1 MRKRL
6 LLAGLVL
13 LLAIPL
19 VFLLRDFA
27 RDVLLVEL
35 LRLIW
40 TASILFDSL
49 PQVLVWGMF
58 LLMVLNVAAKSLM
71 ARKRPV
77 RREQGPVVEPV
88 GQVQFLAMRIRS
100 AARSEYYSSNL
111 ARYLGKLVVAVLA
124 YNQGTTPDRTAWQVR
139 SGRFEAPAEV
149 HGYLQS
155 ARTTES
161 FEPKGFLAKLGQY
174 FSLDPQLH
182 RVDPPLEGVVQFL
195 EEKLEE

>member
-6 LLAGLVL
+6 LLAGFVL
-13 LLAIPL
+13 LVAIPL

-27 RDVLLVEL
+27 RDVLLAEV

-40 TASILFDSL
+40 TARILFDSL
-49 PQVLVWGMF
+49 PEVLVWGVF
-58 LLMVLNVAAKSLM
+58 LLMVLNVAARSLM

-77 RREQGPVVEPV
+77 RREQVPVAEPV
-88 GQVQFLAMRIRS
+88 GQVQLLAMRIRS
-100 AARSEYYSSNL
+100 SARSEYYSWNL
-111 ARYLGKLVVAVLA
+111 ARYLGKLVAAVLA
-124 YNQGTTPDRTAWQVR
+124 YDQGTTPDRTAWQVR

-149 HGYLQS
+149 HGYLQR

-161 FEPKGFLAKLGQY
+161 SEPTGILAKLRQS
-174 FSLDPQLH
+174 FSLDPQPR
-182 RVDPPLEGVVQFL
+182 RVDPPLERVVQFL

>member
-1 MRKRL
+1 MRKRM

-19 VFLLRDFA
+19 VFLLREFA

-40 TASILFDSL
+40 TARMLFDSL
-49 PQVLVWGMF
+49 PQALVWGVF
-58 LLMVLNVAAKSLM
+58 LIMVLNVAARSLM

-77 RREQGPVVEPV
+77 RRGQRTLEESV

-100 AARSEYYSSNL
+100 AERSEYYSSNL
-111 ARYLGKLVVAVLA
+111 ARYLGKLTAAVLA
-124 YNQGTTPDRTAWQVR
+124 HNQGTTPSRTAWKVR

-149 HGYLQS
+149 HSYLQS

-161 FEPKGFLAKLGQY
+161 FETTGFRARLRQY
-174 FSLDPQLH
+174 FSLDPQP
-182 RVDPPLEGVVQFL
+182 RRADPPLERVVQFL